1 MKNNN
6 SKENHM
12 ENIEKWMEKEVET
25 AKKMFSHIQLIM
37 DKNEDDPA
45 IQKNLLY
52 KLAQRYRIKLQ
63 DMILQF
69 NEYSANPEDEDFND
83 VTKIENIPISFVIE
97 ELIPS
102 NSVILLFG
110 SSGIGKSTLTYSWA
124 YHVANGKDWNGRQV
138 KQGKVLII
146 QLEENKQTIINR
158 WSHVKEDTPENTVF
172 IKQSY
177 SGTLP
182 FQLKKFIKEYNPN
195 LIIVDSL
202 SVVNSLNGINENNYL
217 CNSILNNL
225 KEIADKNNVSIIVCH
240 HENKSGGYRG
250 STAIPA
256 AVSEVIRFYKPT
268 GYEKNKRVLEVIKTR
283 QGENYQ
289 YVLEGDENKNYL
301 NWTIVGES
309 NENKANPEK
318 DNSLS
323 KIQNY
328 LNEIRPEKVSNKTIA
343 DETGLKL
350 DTVKKAL
357 DRYFKDCSKSPDIKI
372 EREKIDRGYIYSSG
386 VIMKTVELVE
396 DINDDDRESKI
407 VSLCPSNG
415 YDPDLAG
422 DIVGDSSQGQ
432 DENVDDNS
440 LDVVSEVVE
449 RVPSPSLLQT
459 ANIAES
465 VSDEEFLMKKMMGY
479 CLQSYREEEDSK
491 CWEVF
496 VSLKEEWKQEVSAR
510 GYNSTNLW
518 KVTKNRLENAHGKV
532 SDRLYR
538 LSLENQSKTK
548 VA

>member
-1 MKNNN
+1 MESIKKWV
-6 SKENHM
+6 KE
-12 ENIEKWMEKEVET
+12 EEQKTRI
-25 AKKMFSHIQLIM
+25 MFSEIEYII
-37 DKNEDDPA
+37 DKYEDDPA
-45 IQKNLLY
+45 IQKSLLHRLV
-52 KLAQRYRIKLQ
+52 KKNKMTLQ
-63 DMILQF
+63 DVLLPFFDYSSKREDDNFIDITKLENKQIL
-69 NEYSANPEDEDFND
+69 
-83 VTKIENIPISFVIE
+83 FVIE
-97 ELIPS
+97 DFIPS

-110 SSGIGKSTLTYSWA
+110 NSGVGKSTLTYSWA
-124 YHVANGKDWNGRQV
+124 YHVATGKDWNGRKV

-146 QLEENKQTIINR
+146 QLEENLQTINNR
-158 WSHVKEDTPENTVF
+158 WSQVKNDTPENTVF
-172 IKQSY
+172 VKKSY
-177 SGTLP
+177 SGT
-182 FQLKKFIKEYNPN
+182 FTYQLKKYIKEYSPN
-195 LIIVDSL
+195 LIIIDSF
-202 SVVNSLNGINENNYL
+202 SAVNSLNGTKENDA
-217 CNSILNNL
+217 SSAFILYDLN
-225 KEIADKNNVSIIVCH
+225 KIADENNVSIIICH

-250 STAIPA
+250 STAISA

-268 GYEKNKRVLEVIKTR
+268 DHEKNKRVLEVTKTR
-283 QGENYQ
+283 QGENYK

-323 KIQNY
+323 KIQDY
-328 LNEIRPEKVSNKTIA
+328 LNQIRPEKVSNKTIA

-357 DRYFKDCSKSPDIKI
+357 DRYFKYPDKHPDIKI

-386 VIMKTVELVE
+386 VTMRTVELVE

-422 DIVGDSSQGQ
+422 HIVGDSSQGQ
-432 DENVDDNS
+432 NENVDDNS
-440 LDVVSEVVE
+440 IDVVSEVVE
-449 RVPSPSLLQT
+449 KVPSPPLLQT
-459 ANIAES
+459 ANIPQS
-465 VSDEEFLMKKMMGY
+465 VSDEEFLMKKMMDY
-479 CLQSYREEEDSK
+479 CLQSYQEEEDSK

-496 VSLKEEWKQEVSAR
+496 VSLKEQWKQEVSAR